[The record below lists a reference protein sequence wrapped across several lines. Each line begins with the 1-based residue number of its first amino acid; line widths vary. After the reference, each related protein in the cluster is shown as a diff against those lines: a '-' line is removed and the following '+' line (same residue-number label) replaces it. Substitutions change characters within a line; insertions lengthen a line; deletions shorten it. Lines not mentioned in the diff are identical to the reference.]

1 MKSDVIIIDN
11 HGNGFDKSL
20 DETRKVAAYEDL
32 THKESLCLQL
42 CAEEMLSLARSIT
55 GEMKASFW
63 IETESRT
70 FNLHLTTKTVMDKEK
85 RSLLLGA
92 ATSGKNE
99 AAVSFLGA
107 LRDAFEHAMAA
118 DVSHSNDLPADL
130 LDDLPN
136 HVIECLD
143 PEWDKYEQSTLK
155 RLADT
160 IRIGIRGDN
169 VDMTVT
175 RKFA

>member
-1 MKSDVIIIDN
+1 MKSNVIIIDN
-11 HGNGFDKSL
+11 QGNGFDKSL
-20 DETRKVAAYEDL
+20 EETRKVADYEGL
-32 THKESLCLQL
+32 SHKESLQLQL
-42 CAEEMLSLARSIT
+42 CAEEMLSMARGIT
-55 GEMKASFW
+55 GEMQASFW
-63 IETESRT
+63 IETEGRT
-70 FNLHLTTKTVMDKEK
+70 FDLHMSTKTVMDKEK
-85 RSLLLGA
+85 RALLLAA

-118 DVSHSNDLPADL
+118 DVNHNNDLPADL

-143 PEWDKYEQSTLK
+143 PEWDKYEQSILR